1 MNRTACSRIPS
12 DSRSPVANLSRQ
24 YVLIKWLS
32 IATLCAVAVA
42 LGFHLW
48 LLPPQYQGWSEVV
61 GDGGEVAGWVINLRE
76 SGERVNVQL
85 YIGGR
90 FAGATVADLSR
101 PDVVSAGFTADE
113 RCGYRFRI
121 PRLAAGTH
129 VARVY
134 VVRQVAW
141 GRLLTRQPTGDPLS
155 ITVTTGDARE
165 TGEH

>member
-1 MNRTACSRIPS
+1 
-12 DSRSPVANLSRQ
+12 VANLARQ
-24 YVLIKWLS
+24 HFWIKRLI
-32 IATLCAVAVA
+32 IATLAVVAIA

-48 LLPPQYQGWSEVV
+48 LLPPQHQGWSEVV
-61 GDGGEVAGWVINLRE
+61 GDGGEVAGWVINLRD
-76 SGERVNVQL
+76 SSERVNVQL

-90 FAGATVADLSR
+90 FAGATVADLPR

-113 RCGYRFRI
+113 RCGYRFRV

-141 GRLLTRQPTGDPLS
+141 GSLLTRQPTGEPLS
-155 ITVTTGDARE
+155 IVVTAGDA
-165 TGEH
+165 GE